1 MKLKDYCIKERKEY
15 LLTEWDDEKNLPF
28 TPETISHT
36 SSLPVWWKCEKGH
49 SWQTQLRSRST
60 TLTKCPK
67 YRDAKLNKS
76 RKLKAKE
83 LARRLK
89 TEYVKVMDTYKVAF
103 ETLAEGCE
111 TQEDAT
117 INAGSQKLEEAV
129 GLLDEYNKAL
139 ETIAIEYD
147 LEVEY

>member
-60 TLTKCPK
+60 TLTRCPK
-67 YRDAKLNKS
+67 CLATELSKKRKQQVKEFAKKMS
-76 RKLKAKE
+76 CK
-83 LARRLK
+83 
-89 TEYVKVMDTYKVAF
+89 
-103 ETLAEGCE
+103 
-111 TQEDAT
+111 
-117 INAGSQKLEEAV
+117 
-129 GLLDEYNKAL
+129 
-139 ETIAIEYD
+139 
-147 LEVEY
+147 